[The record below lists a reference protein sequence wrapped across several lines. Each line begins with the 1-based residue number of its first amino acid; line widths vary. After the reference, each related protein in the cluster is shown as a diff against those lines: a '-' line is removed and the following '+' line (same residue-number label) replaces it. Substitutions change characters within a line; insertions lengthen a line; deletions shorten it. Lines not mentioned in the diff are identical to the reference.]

1 VRSFRHLFLTTAAI
15 GTLGLAILPGPGSAV
30 ARAAE
35 LPPSSA
41 RSADE
46 EYLVPLLFKVA
57 GGDYYSFDD
66 DLKPSGY
73 LDLTQATRKAAWLHV
88 DRLSTPS
95 SVTFADGMCLSV
107 VAQGT
112 SQRAAKRPCSSAANS
127 RQMWTVGASS
137 LTSTAP
143 IVADAPALSYALPD
157 GVSLGMRGT
166 GAPYTFFAGAVH
178 RWKPLS
184 VTATSVDQKTATAHI
199 SGKARPSSTLLV
211 DDDATRRIPVGSD
224 GTWSYDATGLTPG
237 LNRIQFDEYVGT
249 WKSATTQ
256 ANVTIESSFRPV
268 EITSGH
274 VFPGTPRTT
283 ITGMASPFAKV
294 TVFVFGV
301 PESVT
306 ALSDGSWSYE
316 RGYNNA
322 LEYSIDVVQEAED
335 DTDEIRGWILGPAA

>member
-1 VRSFRHLFLTTAAI
+1 MTTFRRLTLAAATI
-15 GTLGLAILPGPGSAV
+15 GAVGLATLTIAEPRPAQAADPAAST
-30 ARAAE
+30 ARAGD
-35 LPPSSA
+35 PGF
-41 RSADE
+41 
-46 EYLVPLLFKVA
+46 LVPLLFKV
-57 GGDYYSFDD
+57 GDDVYYSFDD

-73 LDLTQATRKAAWLHV
+73 LDLAQATRKAGWVHV
-88 DRLSTPS
+88 DRLSDPTA
-95 SVTFADGMCLSV
+95 VTFADGTCLAV

-112 SQRAAKRPCSSAANS
+112 GQRATKKACSSAANA
-127 RQMWTVGASS
+127 RQKWAVGASS
-137 LTSTAP
+137 LWSAAP
-143 IVADAPALSYALPD
+143 IVAGAPALSYALPD
-157 GVSLGMRGT
+157 ATSLGMRAI
-166 GAPYTFFAGAVH
+166 GAQYTFFAGAAH
-178 RWKPLS
+178 RWTALS
-184 VTATSVDQKTATAHI
+184 VTATTVDQKAATAHI
-199 SGKARPSSTLLV
+199 SGKARPNSTLLV
-211 DDDATRRIPVGSD
+211 DDDATRRIPVSSD
-224 GTWSYDATGLTPG
+224 GKWAYDATGLAPG

-256 ANVTIESSFRPV
+256 ANVTIDSSFRPL

-283 ITGMASPFAKV
+283 IAGMASPFAKV

-335 DTDEIRGWILGPAA
+335 GTDEIRGWILGPAA